1 MKKYFTITGILV
13 AFVLL
18 IAIGLNAGTK
28 HEFDTNAYIKAA
40 KKAIGLVVS
49 GNADPDKM
57 LVHLNTLMEMGV
69 AGCHEHMGEAETP
82 DNEKKLMK
90 WTIEQAD
97 KMPSLSLKEIEDQ
110 WHDGGFLKKKGIDIE
125 KFEHFDEVM
134 CHYDGVVH
142 PATAIICINQYKK
155 DKNEEHL
162 DQIKD
167 ELAEVIEH
175 MKHLE

>member
-1 MKKYFTITGILV
+1 MKKFLTITAILV
-13 AFVLL
+13 AFVML

-28 HEFDTNAYIKAA
+28 HEFDTKAYTKIA

-57 LVHLNTLMEMGV
+57 LVHLNTLVEMGI
-69 AGCHEHMGEAETP
+69 AGCKEHMGETETP
-82 DNEKKLMK
+82 ANEKKVME
-90 WTIEQAD
+90 WTIDQAE
-97 KMPSLSLKEIEDQ
+97 KMITMSLKEIEKQ

-125 KFEHFDEVM
+125 KFDHFDEVM

-142 PATAIICINQYKK
+142 PATAIICINKYKK

-167 ELAEVIEH
+167 ELAEVVEH